1 VLEKNDQQ
9 EFTRLAPELV
19 DDKNQSSAR
28 RPTNEELDDRRLPSF
43 QLLGAIK
50 PESLKAFGE
59 DLNDRTTFGFLGTFT
74 AQSKNLALGSACNP
88 LILLVAGVGFEP
100 TTFGL

>member
-19 DDKNQSSAR
+19 DDKSQSSAH
-28 RPTNEELDDRRLPSF
+28 RPTDEELDDRRLPSF

-50 PESLKAFGE
+50 PESLRGRFERPNDPRVFGHVSV
-59 DLNDRTTFGFLGTFT
+59 TV
-74 AQSKNLALGSACNP
+74 QILAL
-88 LILLVAGVGFEP
+88 
-100 TTFGL
+100 

>member
-19 DDKNQSSAR
+19 DDKNQSSAH
-28 RPTNEELDDRRLPSF
+28 RPTDEELDDRRLPSF

-50 PESLKAFGE
+50 PESLKA
-59 DLNDRTTFGFLGTFT
+59 
-74 AQSKNLALGSACNP
+74 
-88 LILLVAGVGFEP
+88 
-100 TTFGL
+100 